1 MRCKLFIFFLFFFYF
16 LINATTQIIYTNY
29 KKTFPLQVITL
40 CTLTTT
46 YIYITKQNYTYF
58 LEKKRK
64 TRYNYNTIA

>member
-1 MRCKLFIFFLFFFYF
+1 MWKSYIIIIIFFL
-16 LINATTQIIYTNY
+16 IDATTQIIYTNY
-29 KKTFPLQVITL
+29 KKAFPLQVITL

-58 LEKKRK
+58 LKKKRK